1 MAQRWIRGAAKDCV
15 VNWRKALTHHKV
27 PRHATPCILAF
38 REGWRHA
45 PGRHQNPTEGCH
57 HSLGMAGCGGDAAEG
72 AGDHVFVAS
81 KLRWDRDC
89 VVEVRRDDATDTT
102 QQHKELRATV

>member
-1 MAQRWIRGAAKDCV
+1 MPHRASWPFVKG
-15 VNWRKALTHHKV
+15 
-27 PRHATPCILAF
+27 
-38 REGWRHA
+38 GRHA
-45 PGRHQNPTEGCH
+45 PGRHQNPAEGYH

-102 QQHKELRATV
+102 QQHKELRASV